1 MSKLKELC
9 KELENRFS
17 TKFFVY
23 LPKGY
28 NERDEKW
35 PLIISLHGSGE
46 RGTDL
51 ELLKKEGMPKL
62 IEEGVEFPFV
72 MVFPQCEKFSA
83 WEPDRIKLL
92 VDEIVDTYHVD
103 QSRLYLTGYSLG
115 GYGTWATA
123 IKYPDL
129 FAAIAPICGFAMLGD
144 VARLSKIPVW
154 TFHGENDEVM
164 PYKFTEEIANII
176 NKNGGNAKFTLYSD
190 TGHNCWDEAYKS
202 EDLYNW
208 FTSYKKH

>member
-1 MSKLKELC
+1 MSKLKELCKELC

-144 VARLSKIPVW
+144 VARL
-154 TFHGENDEVM
+154 
-164 PYKFTEEIANII
+164 
-176 NKNGGNAKFTLYSD
+176 
-190 TGHNCWDEAYKS
+190 
-202 EDLYNW
+202 
-208 FTSYKKH
+208 